1 MLVKRKIYNS
11 LMEWKAKDS
20 GRGALLIEMVRDV
33 SGKAIL
39 QKNLQKMNINPIF

>member
-1 MLVKRKIYNS
+1 MLMKRKIYNS

-20 GRGALLIEMVRDV
+20 GRVALLIEMVRDV